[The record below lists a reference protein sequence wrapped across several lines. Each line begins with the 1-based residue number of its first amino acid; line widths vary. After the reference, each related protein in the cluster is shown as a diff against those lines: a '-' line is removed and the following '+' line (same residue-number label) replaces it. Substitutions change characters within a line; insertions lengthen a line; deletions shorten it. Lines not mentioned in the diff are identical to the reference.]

1 MKYFYNTRFWWKC
14 SDLGESI
21 GLLKTLGWVCEEP
34 RPFSWGH
41 LLEATFGLPSSR
53 EHDSDNDKEGVPDED
68 VVSNEV
74 LLHDNTV
81 KLVES
86 SDDGQIKLYIRDVS
100 TLVDHAGSIEAAKPM
115 VLHKEPLDSDIT
127 VSMSP
132 KRTFNDVRHYI
143 RNSSKIVEGD
153 VCLTFRGKDLD
164 YEQSLECSRIADGS
178 VLHTLL
184 RNPPQ
189 KNYQ

>member
-1 MKYFYNTRFWWKC
+1 MPRSICSARCRPAQAGIAHRHIPATLPPAIRFWWKC

-115 VLHKEPLDSDIT
+115 VLHESDDFVALASEEVAIR
-127 VSMSP
+127 SIFP
-132 KRTFNDVRHYI
+132 HEIDTFDPYEGEVR
-143 RNSSKIVEGD
+143 VWE
-153 VCLTFRGKDLD
+153 L
-164 YEQSLECSRIADGS
+164 
-178 VLHTLL
+178 
-184 RNPPQ
+184 
-189 KNYQ
+189 